1 MNGPIPLSPLYAFMT
16 WAGTTKL
23 YLSPFTL
30 NGHYTGRLLTRS
42 LQAVEPAEM
51 FFTEQTMTLPALQC
65 KVPRY
70 SALYFIS
77 DNKLL
82 ISS

>member
-1 MNGPIPLSPLYAFMT
+1 
-16 WAGTTKL
+16 
-23 YLSPFTL
+23 L